1 MIAYQQALARA
12 VAHGGGA
19 VPGVRDPDVGRFAE
33 MALRKRLAAL
43 QDLLPLTFAALGR
56 PAFEERYRAF
66 ARARAPVGPEQYRDE
81 AIAFARSLG
90 TATARREARIAA
102 AHGPQRSFAI
112 VRDGRRVTIFARLR
126 RGARLR
132 VVQLFW

>member
-1 MIAYQQALARA
+1 MISYQQALARA
-12 VAHGGGA
+12 VVRGAGA
-19 VPGVRDPDVGRFAE
+19 VPGVRDADVARFAE

-43 QDLLPLTFAALGR
+43 HDLLPLTLAALGR
-56 PAFEERYRAF
+56 TAFDERYRAF
-66 ARARAPVGPEQYRDE
+66 ARARAPVGPEEYRAE

-90 TATARREARIAA
+90 MPTARREARIVA

-112 VRDGRRVTIFARLR
+112 VRHGRRVTMLARLR

-132 VVQLFW
+132 VVHLFW

>member
-19 VPGVRDPDVGRFAE
+19 VPGVGDADVARFAE

-43 QDLLPLTFAALGR
+43 HDLLPLTLAALGR
-56 PAFEERYRAF
+56 TALDERYRAF
-66 ARARAPVGPEQYRDE
+66 ARERMPVGPEQYRDE

-90 TATARREARIAA
+90 TATARREARIVAA
-102 AHGPQRSFAI
+102 YGPQRSFAI
-112 VRDGRRVTIFARLR
+112 VRDGRRVALLARLR
-126 RGARLR
+126 RGARLC
-132 VVQLFW
+132 VVHLFW